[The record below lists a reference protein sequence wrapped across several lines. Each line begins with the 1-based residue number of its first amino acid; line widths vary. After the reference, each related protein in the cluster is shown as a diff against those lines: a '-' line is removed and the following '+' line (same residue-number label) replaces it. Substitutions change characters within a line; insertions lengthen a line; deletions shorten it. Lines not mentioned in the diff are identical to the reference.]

1 MGNTSSERSGVGQ
14 GEKASR
20 RDSRGAKEGDRPKI
34 LMDSPEDAD
43 IFHGEDMKAPLE
55 KEEFLAWRQDLESSD
70 KELLARPTVFRWT
83 GAGKEVYLSGSFD
96 NWANKIPLTRSQNNF
111 VAIVDLP
118 EGEHQYKF
126 YVDGQ
131 WTHDPSEPAVA
142 NHMGSINN
150 IIQVK
155 KTDFEVFDALMV
167 DSQKCSDM
175 SDLSS
180 SPPGPYHQDAYIPK
194 QDEKFKSPPILPPH
208 LLQVILN
215 KDTGISCDPAL
226 LPEPNHVMLNHL
238 YALSIKDGVM
248 VLSATHRYKKKCCQV
263 HDQCYSDAMQHPA
276 CWPILDNPYTES
288 YAYSCDKS
296 TKTITC
302 KIQALDY
309 KALWQFR
316 GMIICVQPDSWPTLE
331 YADYG
336 CYCGYGGSGTPVD
349 ELDRCCQVHDRCYSD
364 ALQHEACWPIIDN
377 PYTEIYAYS
386 CDKSTKTI
394 TCK

>member
-1 MGNTSSERSGVGQ
+1 MGNTSSERAGLGH
-14 GEKASR
+14 EKAHR
-20 RDSRGAKEGDRPKI
+20 RDSRGTKEGDRPKI

-43 IFHGEDMKAPLE
+43 IFHGEDMKAPLV
-55 KEEFLAWRQDLESSD
+55 KEELFDWRPDLDVND
-70 KELLARPTVFRWT
+70 KDSALDRPTVFRWT
-83 GAGKEVYLSGSFD
+83 GAGKEVYISGSFN
-96 NWANKIPLTRSQNNF
+96 NWTNKIPLIRSQNNF

-126 YVDGQ
+126 FVDGQ
-131 WTHDPSEPAVA
+131 WTHDPSEPVVTSQL
-142 NHMGSINN
+142 GTVNN

-194 QDEKFKSPPILPPH
+194 QEEKFKSPPILPPH

-248 VLSATHRYKKKCCQV
+248 VLSATHRYKKKYV
-263 HDQCYSDAMQHPA
+263 TTLLYK
-276 CWPILDNPYTES
+276 PI
-288 YAYSCDKS
+288 
-296 TKTITC
+296 
-302 KIQALDY
+302 
-309 KALWQFR
+309 
-316 GMIICVQPDSWPTLE
+316 
-331 YADYG
+331 
-336 CYCGYGGSGTPVD
+336 
-349 ELDRCCQVHDRCYSD
+349 
-364 ALQHEACWPIIDN
+364 
-377 PYTEIYAYS
+377 
-386 CDKSTKTI
+386 
-394 TCK
+394 

>member
-1 MGNTSSERSGVGQ
+1 MGNTSSERAGLGQ
-14 GEKASR
+14 GEKAQR

-43 IFHGEDMKAPLE
+43 IFHAEDMKAPLQ
-55 KEEFLAWRQDLESSD
+55 KEEFLAWQQDLEAED
-70 KELLARPTVFRWT
+70 KGPTLDRPTVFRWT
-83 GAGKEVYLSGSFD
+83 GDGKEVYLSGSFN
-96 NWANKIPLTRSQNNF
+96 NWVNKIPLIRSQNTF

-131 WTHDPSEPAVA
+131 WTHDPTEPVVTSQL
-142 NHMGSINN
+142 GTVNN
-150 IIQVK
+150 IIQVM

-194 QDEKFKSPPILPPH
+194 QEEKIKSPPILPPH

-248 VLSATHRYKKKCCQV
+248 VLSGTHRYKKKYV
-263 HDQCYSDAMQHPA
+263 TTLLYK
-276 CWPILDNPYTES
+276 PI
-288 YAYSCDKS
+288 
-296 TKTITC
+296 
-302 KIQALDY
+302 
-309 KALWQFR
+309 
-316 GMIICVQPDSWPTLE
+316 
-331 YADYG
+331 
-336 CYCGYGGSGTPVD
+336 
-349 ELDRCCQVHDRCYSD
+349 
-364 ALQHEACWPIIDN
+364 
-377 PYTEIYAYS
+377 
-386 CDKSTKTI
+386 
-394 TCK
+394 